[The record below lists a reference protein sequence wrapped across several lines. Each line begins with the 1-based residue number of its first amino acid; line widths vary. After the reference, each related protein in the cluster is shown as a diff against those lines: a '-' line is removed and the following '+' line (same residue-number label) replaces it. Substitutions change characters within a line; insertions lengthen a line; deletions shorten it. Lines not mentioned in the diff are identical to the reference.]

1 MMSLG
6 WLAVFVATE
15 KYTSPHGPNHTSM
28 KRLAI
33 QRQSLLVQIIL
44 AFVALVLFTAVAAS
58 LPAQWLIRDQQWRQ
72 AWAQVD
78 QGSQATQALYL
89 SKMNEVVG
97 VATLTAERPTLHALL
112 AQADAEAISAYLRTL
127 QSSARVDG
135 VLICDVEGQ
144 RVTQTGESLPAS
156 LCKAGAG
163 EGFYVAP
170 EERTQRVWLLAG
182 RPIVSGGATQGLA
195 IVGELLDRQF
205 AEQMRTQTGL
215 EHTLIV
221 SDESVATSLDSG
233 DTTGAVRREAIATQ
247 KEGVE
252 GATFTLGGVPFFAA
266 HRALSDM
273 VPTYQPLS
281 ADQASPQVEIAL
293 AVTDMVSTQRRLARA
308 LAFGILA
315 AVLMGS
321 ILGAFLAR
329 RISRPLAR
337 LADAAAALSGG
348 TLDTSLAG
356 ETRVREVAQ
365 VAQALEDAGR
375 DLQRTV
381 AELRREKAWTD
392 HLLEAIVEGIMTLD
406 HQGRIVFFSAGAE
419 RITGWR
425 RTEVIGCFCD
435 QVFIVAETDEPFS
448 RFLPAPGLRQKI
460 TVVLAEGRP
469 HTLAVTG
476 AKLLPPESGL
486 ARVAL
491 VFRDVSEEE
500 AIHRL
505 LGDFLANVAHEFRTP
520 LSALAASIE
529 LLRDQAPDLSAAE
542 LQELLTSLHL
552 GIIGLQTL
560 VDNLLEGA
568 SIEVGRFRVYPRP
581 TDLGRIIA
589 EAAQVM
595 QPLLDK
601 RGQRLTLQ
609 LPPAMP
615 AVRADTRRT
624 ERALINL
631 LSNACKYGPDGA
643 EVVVGATVDDGW
655 VRVTVADQ
663 GPGVPPELWQ
673 DLFHRFR
680 RSDPD
685 SAEAQYGVGLGLSVV
700 RAVIEAQGGSVGVE
714 NREVGGAVFWF
725 TVPVVNDGE
734 VVEQ

>member
-1 MMSLG
+1 
-6 WLAVFVATE
+6 
-15 KYTSPHGPNHTSM
+15 M

-44 AFVALVLFTAVAAS
+44 AFVALVLLTAIVAN

-78 QGSQATQALYL
+78 QGGQATQALYV
-89 SKMNEVVG
+89 SKINEVVG

-112 AQADAEAISAYLRTL
+112 AQADAEAVSTYLRTL
-127 QSSARVDG
+127 QSGARVDA
-135 VLICDVEGQ
+135 VLICDVEGR
-144 RVTQTGESLPAS
+144 RVAKTGASLPAS
-156 LCKAGAG
+156 LCKAGEGA
-163 EGFYVAP
+163 GFYVAP
-170 EERTQRVWLLAG
+170 EERMQRVWLLAG
-182 RPIVSGGATQGLA
+182 RPIVADGATQGLA

-215 EHTLIV
+215 EHTLFMGN
-221 SDESVATSLDSG
+221 EQVATSFDSG
-233 DTTGAVRREAIATQ
+233 DSTGAATREATSVEQ
-247 KEGVE
+247 DGVE
-252 GATFTLGGVPFFAA
+252 RATFTWGGEPYFAA
-266 HRALSDM
+266 HRALADM
-273 VPTYQPLS
+273 LPAYEPLPANQPG
-281 ADQASPQVEIAL
+281 PQVEIAL

-308 LAFGILA
+308 LAAGILA

-321 ILGAFLAR
+321 LLGAFLAR

-348 TLDTSLAG
+348 TLDTSLAS
-356 ETRVREVAQ
+356 ETRVREVAL
-365 VAQALEDAGR
+365 VAQALEEAGR

-406 HQGRIVFFSAGAE
+406 HQGRIVFFSTGAE

-425 RTEVIGCFCD
+425 RTEVIGCSCD
-435 QVFIVAETDEPFS
+435 QVFKMVETDERFS

-469 HTLAVTG
+469 RTLDVTG
-476 AKLLPPESGL
+476 ARLLPPEAGN

-505 LGDFLANVAHEFRTP
+505 LGHFLANVAHEFRTP

-581 TDLGRIIA
+581 TDLGRIVA
-589 EAAQVM
+589 EAAQLM
-595 QPLLDK
+595 QPLLEK
-601 RGQRLTLQ
+601 RGQRLTLR
-609 LPPAMP
+609 LPLPLP
-615 AVRADTRRT
+615 AVRADMRRT

-643 EVVVGATVDDGW
+643 EVVVGATVDGGW

-673 DLFHRFR
+673 DLFRRFR

-685 SAEAQYGVGLGLSVV
+685 SGEAQYGVGLGLSVV
-700 RAVIEAQGGSVGVE
+700 RAVIEAQGGAVGVE
-714 NREVGGAVFWF
+714 NRAGGGAIFWF
-725 TVPVVNDGE
+725 TVPVANDSE
-734 VVEQ
+734 VVEL

>member
-1 MMSLG
+1 
-6 WLAVFVATE
+6 
-15 KYTSPHGPNHTSM
+15 M
-28 KRLAI
+28 KRLEI

-44 AFVALVLFTAVAAS
+44 AFVALVLLTALAAS

-72 AWAQVD
+72 AWSQVD
-78 QGSQATQALYL
+78 QGSQATQALYVSRL
-89 SKMNEVVG
+89 NEVLG

-112 AQADAEAISAYLRTL
+112 AQADADAVSTYLRTL
-127 QSSARVDG
+127 QSGAGVDA
-135 VLICDVEGQ
+135 VLICDIDGQ
-144 RVTQTGESLPAS
+144 RVAQAGEILPAN
-156 LCKAGAG
+156 LCKAGEGAG
-163 EGFYVAP
+163 FFIAS
-170 EERTQRVWLLAG
+170 EERAQRVWLLAG
-182 RPIVSGGATQGLA
+182 RPIVADGAPQGLA

-205 AEQMRTQTGL
+205 AERMRTQTGL
-215 EHTLIV
+215 EHTVLV
-221 SDESVATSLDSG
+221 GNEQVATSFDDS
-233 DTTGAVRREAIATQ
+233 DSSSAAPREATSI
-247 KEGVE
+247 EPDGVKQV
-252 GATFTLGGVPFFAA
+252 TFNWGGEPFLAA

-273 VPTYQPLS
+273 LPVFGPLP
-281 ADQASPQVEIAL
+281 ADQPGPQVEIAL
-293 AVTDMVSTQRRLARA
+293 AVTDVMSTQRRLTRA
-308 LAFGILA
+308 LAAGILA

-321 ILGAFLAR
+321 ILGVFLAR

-348 TLDTSLAG
+348 TLDTSLAN
-356 ETRVREVAQ
+356 ETRVREVAL
-365 VAQALEDAGR
+365 VAQALEEAGR

-425 RTEVIGCFCD
+425 RTEVVGCFCD
-435 QVFIVAETDEPFS
+435 QVFNMVEADERFS

-460 TVVLAEGRP
+460 TVILAEGRP
-469 HTLAVTG
+469 RTLDVTG
-476 AKLLPPESGL
+476 ARLLPPESGQ

-505 LGDFLANVAHEFRTP
+505 LGHFLANVAHEFRTP

-529 LLRDQAPDLSAAE
+529 LLRDQAPDLTAAE

-568 SIEVGRFRVYPRP
+568 SIEVGRFRVYPRS
-581 TDLGRIIA
+581 TDLSRIVA
-589 EAAQVM
+589 EAAQLM

-601 RGQRLTLQ
+601 RGQRLVLRLPLTL
-609 LPPAMP
+609 P
-615 AVRADTRRT
+615 AVRADMRRT
-624 ERALINL
+624 ERVLVNL
-631 LSNACKYGPDGA
+631 LSNACKYGPDGS
-643 EVVVGATVDDGW
+643 EVVIGATVDGGW

-663 GPGVPPELWQ
+663 GPGVPPDLRQ
-673 DLFHRFR
+673 DLFLRFQ

-685 SAEAQYGVGLGLSVV
+685 SGEAQYGVGLGLSVV
-700 RAVIEAQGGSVGVE
+700 KAVIEAQGGAVGVE
-714 NREVGGAVFWF
+714 NRAGGGAIFWF
-725 TVPVVNDGE
+725 TVPIVNESEE
-734 VVEQ
+734 VEP